1 MINLRYH
8 IVSITAVFLALGIGL
23 TLGST
28 FLDRATVENVKGQL
42 DRLDVK
48 FKETDARNAEL
59 NRRVDRIEERDL
71 LLAAQLPER
80 LTDGLLEGVPVLVIA
95 EKGVDEDIVRRTVNA
110 LIGADAQVAGT
121 WWLTD
126 RFALD
131 DDAERRDLG
140 AALGLS
146 TSDAERLRR
155 NAVLRVSDLLLDAA
169 APLEQP
175 PFGPGGVVAPP
186 EPAPAIEPELIAALR
201 SAGFIEYE
209 VLPGAVA
216 EQVLVPQG
224 ATRFAVIGGAG
235 PEVDDLFLRP
245 LLTQMTVDGPAPVLA
260 AQGTPQPTADE
271 EARISFV
278 GPLRDD
284 EIVGARLSTVD
295 DLDSAAGLAAAVL
308 AVVDLGELKL
318 GHYGTSDTA
327 SRLLPAPEPTG

>member
-42 DRLDVK
+42 ETLEEK

-59 NRRVDRIEERDL
+59 NRRVDRIEDRDR
-71 LLAAQLPER
+71 LLAEQLPER
-80 LTDGLLEGVPVLVIA
+80 LTHGLLEGVPVLVIA
-95 EKGVDEDIVRRTVNA
+95 EDGVDEDIVHQTVSA
-110 LIGADAQVAGT
+110 LIGADARVAGT
-121 WWLTD
+121 WWLTE

-131 DDAERRDLG
+131 DESERRDLG

-146 TSDAERLRR
+146 SSDAERLRR
-155 NAVLRVSDLLLDAA
+155 NAMLRVSDLLLDAS
-169 APLEQP
+169 APVEGQI
-175 PFGPGGVVAPP
+175 GAGGVIEPVPP
-186 EPAPAIEPELIAALR
+186 QAIEPELIAALR

-224 ATRFAVIGGAG
+224 GARFVVIGGAG
-235 PEVDDLFLRP
+235 ADVDERFLRP
-245 LLTQMTVDGPAPVLA
+245 LMTQMTLDGPAPILA
-260 AQGTPQPTADE
+260 AQGTSDPAADE

-284 EIVGARLSTVD
+284 EIVGSRLSTVD
-295 DLDSAAGLAAAVL
+295 DLDSAAGLAGTVL

-318 GHYGTSDTA
+318 GHYGISDTA